1 MARIIKVGKGNYAAR
16 ISWRENGKLRQK
28 YKSGFRLQREAVN
41 FATDFENK
49 INQGVMVTKNIPFSD
64 YFDEWYKT
72 YKQPKIT
79 NVTLNRYKIISKVIQ
94 KYFKKTKLSNITRPT
109 YQKFI
114 TFYGSDHAKD
124 TVQKL
129 NSIVRACVK
138 SAIFDNLLTKD
149 FTQNIELSWNKDRQI
164 KVEYLSIAEINKL
177 VSELENGRQR
187 HFTSRYMILTAIYT
201 GMRLG
206 EIMALTWK
214 DINFTWKTIDINKSW
229 DYTNGGGFKS
239 TKNDSSN
246 RIIKVN
252 DYILNLLK
260 ELKGN
265 SKMVFENQYKTIP
278 TSSAVNKTLRRI
290 MKQAGIQ
297 KRGFHFHS
305 LRHSHVAYLL
315 ANNVGLYS
323 ISKRLG
329 HSDMSTTSKVYAYLI
344 EEHKAK
350 LDQQIENSL
359 DKIGQKNKPTP
370 KASNLM
376 Q

>member
-1 MARIIKVGKGNYAAR
+1 MARIIKVSKGNYAAR

-28 YKSGFRLQREAVN
+28 YKSGFRLQRDATK

-49 INQGVMVTKNIPFSD
+49 INQGIAVTKNIPFSD

-79 NVTLNRYKIISKVIQ
+79 NVTLSRYKIISKVIK
-94 KYFKKTKLSNITRPT
+94 KYFKNTKLGSITRPT

-114 TFYGSDHAKD
+114 TFYGSNHAKD

-129 NSIVRACVK
+129 NSIVRACVR
-138 SAIFDNLLTKD
+138 SAIFDNLLAKD
-149 FTQNIELSWNKDRQI
+149 FTQNVELSWNKDKQV

-177 VSELENGRQR
+177 VSALKSGRQK

-206 EIMALTWK
+206 EIMALTWN
-214 DINFTWKTIDINKSW
+214 DINFTWKTIDINKAW
-229 DYTNGGGFKS
+229 DYTNGGGFKE
-239 TKNDSSN
+239 TKNDSSK

-252 DYILNLLK
+252 DSLLDLLK
-260 ELKGN
+260 ELKSD

-278 TSSAVNKTLRRI
+278 SSSAVNKTLRQI
-290 MKQAGIQ
+290 MKQSGIQ
-297 KRGFHFHS
+297 KKGFHFHS

-315 ANNVGLYS
+315 ANNVDLYL

-359 DKIGQKNKPTP
+359 DKIDQKNKPAA